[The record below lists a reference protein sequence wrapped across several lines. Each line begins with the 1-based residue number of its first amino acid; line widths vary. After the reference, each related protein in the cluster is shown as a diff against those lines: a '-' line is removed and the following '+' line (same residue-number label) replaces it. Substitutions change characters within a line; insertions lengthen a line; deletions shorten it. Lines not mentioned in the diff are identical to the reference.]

1 MFHFKTKNSG
11 IKRYPLYLGNIS
23 KDFKIDKMNKAG
35 LKESVQFF
43 SVEYNAIDTN
53 YILNIYKYLL
63 KGAWYE
69 VMFRFLKKS
78 LLSYQAFA

>member
-11 IKRYPLYLGNIS
+11 IKRYPLCLGNIS

-35 LKESVQFF
+35 LKESAQFF

-53 YILNIYKYLL
+53 YILNTYKYLL
-63 KGAWYE
+63 KGA
-69 VMFRFLKKS
+69 
-78 LLSYQAFA
+78 

>member
-11 IKRYPLYLGNIS
+11 IKRYPLRLGNIS

-35 LKESVQFF
+35 LKESAQFF

-53 YILNIYKYLL
+53 YILNTYKYLL
-63 KGAWYE
+63 KGA
-69 VMFRFLKKS
+69 
-78 LLSYQAFA
+78 